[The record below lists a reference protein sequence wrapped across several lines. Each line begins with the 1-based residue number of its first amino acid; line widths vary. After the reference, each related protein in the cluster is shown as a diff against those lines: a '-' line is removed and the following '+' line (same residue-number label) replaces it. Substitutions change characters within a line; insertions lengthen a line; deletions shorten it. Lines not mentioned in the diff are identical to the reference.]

1 MIGAMLLVTPAFASD
16 FSYVNP
22 GHKVYMNITNNQD
35 GATFNINS
43 TLSMLPIVVLGA
55 DTYFIGNISYIGG
68 FQNYVLNYSGH
79 CGNFTSGPCGA
90 NKTAAWNFYN
100 TSMGYYEN
108 TTGWQD
114 VLFEMASTYLITGT
128 GAHDNITIAAGM
140 LADTFSI
147 VAPGLG
153 TQVNITTGSGSST
166 YAVQVGLNGTVNIR
180 PGLYENMSSST
191 IGIFNIVYDSN
202 FY

>member
-1 MIGAMLLVTPAFASD
+1 M
-16 FSYVNP
+16 
-22 GHKVYMNITNNQD
+22 
-35 GATFNINS
+35 
-43 TLSMLPIVVLGA
+43 
-55 DTYFIGNISYIGG
+55 
-68 FQNYVLNYSGH
+68 
-79 CGNFTSGPCGA
+79 
-90 NKTAAWNFYN
+90 WNFYN
-100 TSMGYYEN
+100 TSMAYYEN

-128 GAHDNITIAAGM
+128 GTHDNITIAAGM

-153 TQVNITTGSGSST
+153 TQVNITTGTGSAT

-180 PGLYENMSSST
+180 PGLMENMSSST